1 MMIAQIESGS
11 PEAADTLARCC
22 RISPETATLIVND
35 KGGEP
40 IAVVFKS
47 LAQSR
52 LTMAEA
58 LKRWALAGRFGIT
71 SNERI
76 IELHAMF
83 DGLSYNK
90 ARMLLAYWDWA
101 SRDAGPYTSLHS

>member
-1 MMIAQIESGS
+1 MIAQIESGS
-11 PEAADTLARCC
+11 PEAARHARSRCC

-35 KGGEP
+35 TGGEP

-58 LKRWALAGRFGIT
+58 LKRWALAGRFRHHQQRA
-71 SNERI
+71 NC
-76 IELHAMF
+76 
-83 DGLSYNK
+83 
-90 ARMLLAYWDWA
+90 
-101 SRDAGPYTSLHS
+101 